1 MKKVSFGFLV
11 SVFHFLPIC
20 QFFSFLLIYKFYFLF
35 YIGPGSPPRY
45 VSLTSISSY
54 SVLVTWASPFKP
66 NGYITQYSVHIDY
79 LNGSGD
85 SIPVFKNEF
94 EIMGLSPYQLIEVQ
108 VSAWTAIG
116 EGPRSDLKMVR
127 TEEASKYLFTC

>member
-20 QFFSFLLIYKFYFLF
+20 LFFSFLLIYKFYFLF

-66 NGYITQYSVHIDY
+66 NGYIIQYSVHIDY
-79 LNGSGD
+79 LNGSGV

>member
-1 MKKVSFGFLV
+1 MF
-11 SVFHFLPIC
+11 VFVHSSLYLF
-20 QFFSFLLIYKFYFLF
+20 IYKFYFLF
-35 YIGPGSPPRY
+35 YTGPGSSPRY
-45 VSLTSISSY
+45 VSINSISSY
-54 SVLVTWASPFKP
+54 SILVTWAPPFKP

-79 LNGSGD
+79 LNGSGG

-116 EGPRSDLKMVR
+116 EGPRSDLKIVR
-127 TEEASKYLFTC
+127 TEEAGTVASIYWSVH

>member
-1 MKKVSFGFLV
+1 MF
-11 SVFHFLPIC
+11 C
-20 QFFSFLLIYKFYFLF
+20 T
-35 YIGPGSPPRY
+35 GPGSPPRY

-54 SVLVTWASPFKP
+54 SILITWVPPFKP

-79 LNGSGD
+79 LNGSGS
-85 SIPVFKNEF
+85 SIPVFKNAY
-94 EIMGLSPYQLIEVQ
+94 EIMGLNPYQLIEVQ

-116 EGPRSDLKMVR
+116 EGPRSDFKIVR

>member
-1 MKKVSFGFLV
+1 M
-11 SVFHFLPIC
+11 
-20 QFFSFLLIYKFYFLF
+20 F
-35 YIGPGSPPRY
+35 YIGPGSPPCY

-54 SVLVTWASPFKP
+54 SILITWTPPFKP
-66 NGYITQYSVHIDY
+66 NGYIIQYSVHIDY
-79 LNGSGD
+79 FNGSGG

-94 EIMGLSPYQLIEVQ
+94 EVMGLSPYQLIEVQ

-127 TEEASKYLFTC
+127 TEEAGKVASIYWSIH